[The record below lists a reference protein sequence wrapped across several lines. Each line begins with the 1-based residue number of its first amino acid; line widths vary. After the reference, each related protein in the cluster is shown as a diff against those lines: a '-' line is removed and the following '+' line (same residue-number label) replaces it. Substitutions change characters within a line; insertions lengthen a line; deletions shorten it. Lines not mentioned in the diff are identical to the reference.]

1 VGLTFFDGLDQA
13 DRTQPTS
20 SGAVQDA
27 PTTGRSRVV
36 LAHADRGGIE
46 VNHVDLALGGPS
58 NAATSRPDF
67 NLSEQV
73 TVTQPRKNAV
83 IQQQRLK
90 VNVNFDAIAVGDTH
104 NEWFG
109 RGDTRDEVHQRFLLA
124 RKNAK
129 P

>member
-1 VGLTFFDGLDQA
+1 VGLTFFNGLHQAAQAQITSDGTEQN
-13 DRTQPTS
+13 
-20 SGAVQDA
+20 V

-58 NAATSRPDF
+58 NAATSRPNL

-73 TVTQPRKNAV
+73 TVTQPRKDGV
-83 IQQQRLK
+83 IHQQRLK

-109 RGDTRDEVHQRFLLA
+109 RGDARDEVHQRFLLA